1 MLNGIGSKTINH
13 RDVMPSS
20 HPFHSFVSAR
30 RTDAQRMRMAR
41 RRHKT
46 AEMHG
51 AQPDG
56 LLLDKLQRTINTQLN
71 GIIGV
76 LEMIRQHELSSDQRE
91 LLGLAQ
97 RSANTLLSDTGRL
110 FDANST
116 TDDATMHV
124 DSAMNDVRVLVIT
137 PDAALR
143 TQTENELMHH
153 DMRATGVERADA
165 ALTALEQAVAAGDP
179 YRIALL
185 DQDIHGIDGETLG
198 TAIGN
203 APAHRDTLI
212 VLISSEHGRHDAER
226 LALSG
231 FSAWLPKPV
240 SRPMLVDTLA
250 MLCGCIA
257 RKDAP
262 RFICAGVRV
271 AREEPLPETSE
282 SFTEARVMVVDDN
295 SVNLEVAERMLTRFG
310 CLVDTAAG
318 GEQALELAEARRYD
332 LILMDCQMPGMD
344 GYQATALLRAA
355 EGGLKHT
362 PIIGWSSRTNR
373 NERDTCLAIGMD
385 DFLAKPMRMRE
396 LSAVLVRWL
405 QRATK
410 EMPAKPDDELD
421 ATRQMFGD
429 DFPELARLFLA
440 DSPQR
445 LTALRGSIEGNDAIA
460 VAKLAHVLCGSS
472 ASLGATLLAALCREL
487 EVTARNGA
495 LHEAKQRLDAIAFE
509 YARIEMRLNGILQS
523 PVR

>member
-1 MLNGIGSKTINH
+1 
-13 RDVMPSS
+13 MPSF
-20 HPFHSFVSAR
+20 HPFHTFLSAR
-30 RTDAQRMRMAR
+30 CTNAQRTRIAR
-41 RRHKT
+41 RRQKAAHD
-46 AEMHG
+46 
-51 AQPDG
+51 AQPDRH
-56 LLLDKLQRTINTQLN
+56 LFDRLQRTINTQLN
-71 GIIGV
+71 GIVGV
-76 LEMIRQHELSSDQRE
+76 LEMIRQHELTSEQRE
-91 LLGLAQ
+91 LIGLAQ

-110 FDANST
+110 FDGDAFA
-116 TDDATMHV
+116 DDTAMHI
-124 DSAMNDVRVLVIT
+124 DEAMRDVRVLVVT

-143 TQTENELMHH
+143 TRIENELMHR

-165 ALTALEQAVAAGDP
+165 ALTALEQAAAAGDP

-198 TAIGN
+198 SAIGN

-212 VLISSEHGRHDAER
+212 VLISSEHDRQDADR
-226 LALSG
+226 LALAG
-231 FSAWLPKPV
+231 FSAWLPKPAP
-240 SRPMLVDTLA
+240 RPMLVDTLA
-250 MLCGCIA
+250 MLCDCIA
-257 RKDAP
+257 KKDAP
-262 RFICAGVRV
+262 RFICAGICTQ
-271 AREEPLPETSE
+271 REQPTPESVD
-282 SFTEARVMVVDDN
+282 SFSGSFADSFADSFAQARVMVVDDN
-295 SVNLEVAERMLTRFG
+295 PVNLEVAERMLTRFG

-332 LILMDCQMPGMD
+332 LILMDCQMPGVD

-396 LSAVLVRWL
+396 LSAILVRWL
-405 QRATK
+405 QRT
-410 EMPAKPDDELD
+410 AKQSQEKQDDELD

-445 LTALRGSIEGNDAIA
+445 LNALREAIDRSDAAAI
-460 VAKLAHVLCGSS
+460 AKLAHVLCGSS
-472 ASLGATLLAALCREL
+472 ASLGATLLAALSREL
-487 EVTARNGA
+487 EVAARNGA
-495 LHEAKQRLDAIAFE
+495 LHEARPRLDAIAFE
-509 YARIEMRLNGILQS
+509 YARIEARLNGMLQS